1 MCRPAQECRGCG
13 PFGTRVGKLTTFMN
27 VKTYHYAIV
36 ARQFVKAGRVR
47 LALVVRMTLLVGM
60 VEDVE
65 VVPTN
70 VVAGNDIGNEFEG

>member
-1 MCRPAQECRGCG
+1 
-13 PFGTRVGKLTTFMN
+13 MN
-27 VKTYHYAIV
+27 VKTYHYAIL

-47 LALVVRMTLLVGM
+47 PALVVRMTLLVGM

-70 VVAGNDIGNEFEG
+70 VVAGNDIGNEFEE